1 MSGLTLFGQALLVGW
16 AIAAPVGPI
25 GLLVIERTLHRGRA
39 AGLASGLG
47 AASADALYATLG
59 VAGLGA
65 LTGWLTR
72 LTLPLALVGSAFL
85 IWLGAATLRRVPAE
99 RAASGGGA
107 GLAGYTASAFALTL
121 SNPLTILSFLAVFAG
136 LAGRQQFGVAAG
148 VLMIAGVFA
157 GSVLWWLMLAGA
169 VGWLGGKLSVC
180 WRCRLD
186 RVCGALL
193 LGMGLLLGGRALLG

>member
-1 MSGLTLFGQALLVGW
+1 MSGLALFGQALLVGW

-25 GLLVIERTLHRGRA
+25 GLLVIERTLRHGRA
-39 AGLASGLG
+39 AGVATGLG

-65 LTGWLTR
+65 LTDWLTH
-72 LTLPLALVGSAFL
+72 LALPLALVGSAFL
-85 IWLGAATLRRVPAE
+85 IWLGVTTLRRLPAE
-99 RAASGGGA
+99 QAAAGGGA
-107 GLAGYTASAFALTL
+107 GLAAYIASAFALTL

-136 LAGRQQFGVAAG
+136 LAGRQQFGAAAG
-148 VLMIAGVFA
+148 ALMIAGVFA

-169 VGWLGGKLSVC
+169 VGWLGGRLSLR
-180 WRCRLD
+180 WRGRLD

-193 LGMGLLLGGRALLG
+193 LGMGLLLGGRALFG